1 MEQFEEL
8 DIKRLF
14 KIITQSVS
22 FILAMTLLVGIVA
35 FVYSETMILPSYRS
49 EVTMYV
55 NNNNRSTLL
64 SKTQISSADMQ
75 ASQRLVETYIE
86 ILKSDTVMSEVAVEA
101 ERRYGIKYSSKE
113 ILSMFSANSVN
124 ETEILKVNITGNNPE
139 HTALIAN
146 IVADVAPHKLSEYI
160 ETGTVKII
168 DTAEPGIRVA
178 PNIQR
183 NTMLGFILGFL
194 FSCGVIV
201 IREIFD
207 TRVKSETDLENWFHK
222 SILGIIPE
230 IGNPDNASSKYYY
243 YRRSY
248 KYGRG
253 YGRTKYM
260 MGGYSYGKQQYA
272 EFIKAA
278 QNATNRATTE
288 EQIKG

>member
-8 DIKRLF
+8 DIKRLV
-14 KIITQSVS
+14 KIITQSLS
-22 FILAMTLLVGIVA
+22 FILVMTLLVGIVA
-35 FVYSETMILPSYRS
+35 FVYSETMVLPSYRS
-49 EVTMYV
+49 SVTMYV

-86 ILKSDTVMSEVAVEA
+86 ILKSDTVMSEVSVEA
-101 ERRYGIKYSSKE
+101 ERRYGIKYSSKK

-124 ETEILKVNITGNNPE
+124 ETEILKVSITGNNPE

-146 IVADVAPHKLSEYI
+146 VVADVAPDKLNEFI
-160 ETGTVKII
+160 ETGTVKLI
-168 DTAEPGIRVA
+168 DTAEPGVRVA
-178 PNIQR
+178 PNIRR

-194 FSCGVIV
+194 LSCGVIV

-253 YGRTKYM
+253 YGRAKYM

-278 QNATNRATTE
+278 QNATNRTASE
-288 EQIKG
+288 E